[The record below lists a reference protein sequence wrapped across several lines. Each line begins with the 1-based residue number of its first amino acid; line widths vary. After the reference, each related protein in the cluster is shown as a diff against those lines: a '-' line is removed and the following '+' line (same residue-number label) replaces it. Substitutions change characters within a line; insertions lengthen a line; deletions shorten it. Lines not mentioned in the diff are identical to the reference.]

1 MLVLTRRESEKIL
14 IPDLG
19 ITLEIVRIKGNNV
32 RIGIEAPP
40 EIRVMRGE
48 LLDRK
53 QHEAAISYSSE
64 PDDASV
70 VREQKSSYTL
80 GRQPLN
86 RRSECETNKIA
97 C

>member
-19 ITLEIVRIKGNNV
+19 ITLEIVRIKGNSV
-32 RIGIEAPP
+32 RVGIEAPP
-40 EIRVMRGE
+40 EIRVIRGE
-48 LLDRK
+48 LLDRQ
-53 QHEAAISYSSE
+53 QHEETISYSCE
-64 PDDASV
+64 PDNAPV
-70 VREQKSSYTL
+70 VREQKVSYTI

-86 RRSECETNKIA
+86 RRNEFETNKIA